1 MTTANELIDRAYTL
15 IGFKDASEPLIG
27 ADATYALD
35 VMNAMIDGWNTQR
48 LFIVSVNEIVAN
60 VSGLPITIGPGQM
73 IDVARPVDIED
84 GSFIRIN
91 NVDFPITWITREEY
105 NNIAY
110 KQVTAN
116 VSVYG
121 YYDKN
126 LPTGNIYLW
135 PYQDASAELHLQLQQ
150 QLTEFADL
158 TTQYTLAPG
167 YKKALSYSLAEELA
181 AGLRPL
187 DPLIA
192 RTAVN
197 ARRAIRRT
205 NAEIPQLDDARRG
218 FSPIGRFL
226 SGL

>member
-15 IGFKDASEPLIG
+15 IGYKDASEPLSG
-27 ADATYALD
+27 ADASYALD
-35 VMNAMIDGWNTQR
+35 VLNAMIDGWNTQR
-48 LFIVSVNEIVAN
+48 LFIVSVNEVVVN
-60 VSGLPITIGPGQM
+60 VSGLPIAIGPGQA

-105 NNIAY
+105 NDIAY
-110 KQVTAN
+110 KQVSAN

-121 YYDKN
+121 YYDRN
-126 LPTGNIYLW
+126 MPTGNIYLW
-135 PYQDASAELHLQLQQ
+135 PYQNVNAELHLQLQQ
-150 QLTEFADL
+150 QLSEFADL

-181 AGLRPL
+181 PGVRQL

-192 RTAVN
+192 RSAAN

-205 NAEIPQLDDARRG
+205 NVEIPQLDDARRG